1 MTLESTVSGFT
12 IFSVS
17 MKPNKPDYYYYYQGK
32 LREKEWSTRKKFK
45 NSSDSETHSLKRKS
59 NRQNQP
65 DTVDETKDDTEMWT
79 DSSEVLWMWTRRAS
93 QISARRC
100 WGRLWEYNEF

>member
-1 MTLESTVSGFT
+1 MTTPRKASWKGMIYE
-12 IFSVS
+12 
-17 MKPNKPDYYYYYQGK
+17 
-32 LREKEWSTRKKFK
+32 KKFK
-45 NSSDSETHSLKRKS
+45 DSSDSETHSLKRKS

-93 QISARRC
+93 QISA
-100 WGRLWEYNEF
+100 